1 MHKLTHA
8 LPNAY
13 FPDMKLHVICCV
25 VALLLLTSCAAVYVG
40 PRMGFDVPITQ
51 SNSSSTGVLGGAW
64 AGMFVSDRLSIEIAP
79 GVGSQELTRS
89 ESGAYINNGI
99 EVYQTSYQSSS
110 ISYADLPLKVRY
122 GFAPRSATFV
132 PYASVGTT
140 FQVLRSRRFLV
151 NGSSIINRVEWPFYE
166 ENQQLQANDR
176 RSFAISAAGG
186 VEYALSKTWHV
197 RGEASLI
204 TRLSTFNTGAGT
216 VLIGYDAFD
225 NQIYDNFS
233 LSYPKTSLALHVG
246 IVGYF

>member
-1 MHKLTHA
+1 
-8 LPNAY
+8 
-13 FPDMKLHVICCV
+13 MKLHVICCV
-25 VALLLLTSCAAVYVG
+25 VALLLLTSCASVYVG

-51 SNSSSTGVLGGAW
+51 SSSSSTGVLGGAW
-64 AGMFVSDRLSIEIAP
+64 AGMYVSDRLSIEIAP

-99 EVYQTSYQSSS
+99 DVYQTSYQSSS
-110 ISYADLPLKVRY
+110 ISYAEVPLQIRY
-122 GFAPRSATFV
+122 GFSPRNAAII
-132 PYASVGTT
+132 PYASVGAMY
-140 FQVLRSRRFLV
+140 QILRSRRFQV
-151 NGSSIINRVEWPFYE
+151 NGSSIIADVEWPFYE
-166 ENQQLQANDR
+166 ENQSVQANGR
-176 RSFAISAAGG
+176 RSIAISAAGG

-225 NQIYDNFS
+225 NQMYDNFS